1 MIVRYC
7 FAAFI
12 YWLLTIFGYA
22 VHAQE
27 STLSYSFRH
36 LDLSDGLASN
46 HVSAILQDRKGF
58 IWIAST
64 ALQRYDGSNL
74 ITIASF
80 DKVPGSIYYD
90 DICLCE
96 DKKGRIWM
104 GAPDNIRFYDPGTS
118 RVKVLKMDML
128 PTGTGNVYC
137 SHIIQDHAGVIW
149 VTTQEGLYR
158 YNEASASFVIPKEV
172 PEAERQEMYSAITE
186 DSAGNLWISGKKGI
200 YMLSADRKHLYGRN
214 NNPLHIPLL
223 NTQTSVKQFFIDSRE
238 RLWASGRLGDT
249 LYCYIPAQN
258 RLKAWPFR
266 INKPPEGN
274 MVTDITEDKDKQIWV
289 ATGLG
294 GIYRYDEKTDDFHV
308 NIRANNED
316 DKRLHYDFEV
326 NCFLNDRDGRLWIGT
341 DRGLNI
347 LNPPDQAFRIMD
359 ERDANARLPRA
370 EVTDLFQDSR
380 GNIYAGYWGKGFS
393 WLDADL
399 QLKKQFQQ
407 EVPEE
412 RGLVWSFAQMPGG
425 NILIGQEN
433 GWLSVFD
440 PKQGKFAAHKHKEL
454 FGDQTLMALLPEN
467 DTTVWIGL
475 YKNGLVRWNPAID
488 TFMVCQNLLNK
499 IRHPITV
506 MDIARQ
512 GDSILWLATSD
523 AGLIRYNYIAQKIIS
538 RELFPY
544 GQLSV
549 SNITCLKLLDD
560 STLVAGTEHGLWV
573 YNIRSHT
580 ANPLLINGA
589 LFDEWVL
596 SMLPS
601 GSKGLW
607 FTTPY
612 GFYRFNGKNFGLETF
627 VQTGQIIDNNRKVRR
642 RIVRLADGRLMVGA
656 SDHFVILDT
665 AALKVAPSPPDVTI
679 ISFRAMDSSI
689 QLNTLYDKN
698 MPLAL
703 NHRQNFINI
712 EFKSLQ
718 YHHEAIRYFY
728 QLDGVDEDWVQA
740 NGLLVA
746 RYTNL
751 PPGSYVFR
759 VRSMNTAGT
768 FSSGVTIMYFD
779 IMPAFWQTTW
789 FRLLGLLLIIAV
801 IYTYFRIRIYLIKRE
816 ARRRTAIEQQIAQL
830 EMKALRAQMNPHFIF
845 NALNSIQTFMMKSET
860 EQALSYLGRFARLI
874 RNVLDSS
881 QLNSITIAKEI
892 RMLENYMELEKL
904 RFADQFDCDI
914 RIDEALDPD
923 FTDIPTMILQ
933 PFVENAIWHGLLH
946 KKERGIV
953 RIIFT
958 KHIDRV
964 LCTIED
970 NGIGRKR
977 SAALRQQGGE
987 EHHSRG
993 IQITRDRLALY
1004 NKRFNLDVTF
1014 DFEDLYD
1021 EMNQPSGTR
1030 VKVWFPLDEE

>member
-1 MIVRYC
+1 MNVKYRI
-7 FAAFI
+7 AAFI
-12 YWLLTIFGYA
+12 YWLLAIYSCS

-27 STLSYSFRH
+27 SALSYSFRH

-104 GAPDNIRFYDPGTS
+104 GAPDNIRYYDPVTS
-118 RVKVLKMDML
+118 KVKVLKMDML
-128 PTGTGNVYC
+128 PVGTGNVYC
-137 SHIIQDHAGVIW
+137 SHIIQDHAGIIW

-158 YNEASASFVIPKEV
+158 YDEKGATFVIP
-172 PEAERQEMYSAITE
+172 AEIPAADRAEMYSAIIE
-186 DSAGNLWISGKKGI
+186 DKAGNLWISGKHGI
-200 YMLSADRKHLYGRN
+200 YMLSADRKHLYHRN

-223 NTQTSVKQFFIDSRE
+223 YSQTSVKQFFIDSRE
-238 RLWASGRLGDT
+238 RLWVAGRLGDT
-249 LYCYIPAQN
+249 LYCYVPAQN
-258 RLKAWPFR
+258 QLKAWPFR

-274 MVTDITEDKDKQIWV
+274 MVTDITEDKDKQIWL
-289 ATGLG
+289 ATVLG
-294 GIYRYDEKTDDFHV
+294 GIYRYDEQSNNFHV
-308 NIRANNED
+308 NIRANNDD
-316 DKRLHYDFEV
+316 DKRFHYDFEV

-347 LNPPDQAFRIMD
+347 LNPPDRAFHIMD
-359 ERDANARLPRA
+359 QRDPNAKLPRA
-370 EVTDLFQDSR
+370 EVTDLFQDDL
-380 GNIYAGYWGKGFS
+380 GNIYAGFWGKGFS
-393 WLDADL
+393 WLSPSL
-399 QLKKQFQQ
+399 QLKRQLIA

-412 RGLVWSFAQMPGG
+412 RGLVWSFAQMPDGKV
-425 NILIGQEN
+425 LVGQEN
-433 GWLSVFD
+433 GRLSVFD
-440 PKQGKFAAHKHKEL
+440 PKQGKFTAHKHKDL
-454 FGDQTLMALLPEN
+454 FGDQTLMNILPEN
-467 DTTVWIGL
+467 DSTVWIGL
-475 YKNGLVRWNPAID
+475 YKKGLVRWNPVTD
-488 TFMVCQNLLNK
+488 TFAVCQNLLNK

-512 GDSILWLATSD
+512 GDSTLWLATSD
-523 AGLIRYNYIAQKIIS
+523 AGLIRYNHIRQKIES

-549 SNITCLKLLDD
+549 SNITCLNLLDD
-560 STLVAGTEHGLWV
+560 TTLIAGTEHGLWV
-573 YNIRSHT
+573 YDIRRHT
-580 ANPLLINGA
+580 ANPLLINGD

-601 GSKGLW
+601 GSRGLW

-612 GFYRFNGKNFGLETF
+612 GFYRFNRRNFGLETF

-642 RIVRLADGRLMVGA
+642 RIVRLADGRLMIGA
-656 SDHFVILDT
+656 SDHFVVLDT

-679 ISFRAMDSSI
+679 INFKAMDSSM
-689 QLNTLYDKN
+689 QLNSLYDKSA
-698 MPLAL
+698 PLAL

-740 NGLLVA
+740 NGVLVA

-751 PPGSYVFR
+751 PPGNYVFR

-768 FSSGVTIMYFD
+768 FSTGVTTLYFN
-779 IMPAFWQTTW
+779 ILPAFWQTTW
-789 FRLLGLLLIIAV
+789 FRLLGLLLVIAV

-816 ARRRTAIEQQIAQL
+816 ARRRTEIEQQIAQL

-845 NALNSIQTFMMKSET
+845 NALNSIQAFMMKNET
-860 EQALSYLGRFARLI
+860 EQALSYLSRFARLI
-874 RNVLDSS
+874 RNVLDNS
-881 QLNSITIAKEI
+881 QQNSITISQEI
-892 RMLENYMELEKL
+892 KMLENYIELEKL
-904 RFADQFDCDI
+904 RFEDQFDCDI
-914 RIDEALDPD
+914 RIDDELDPD
-923 FTDIPTMILQ
+923 YMDIPTMILQ

-946 KKERGIV
+946 KKERGML
-953 RIIFT
+953 RISFT
-958 KHIDRV
+958 KEIDRI

-970 NGIGRKR
+970 NGIGREKA
-977 SAALRQQGGE
+977 AALRTGD

-993 IQITRDRLALY
+993 VQITQDRLALY
-1004 NKRFNLDVTF
+1004 NKRFNLDMTF
-1014 DFEDLYD
+1014 DIEDL
-1021 EMNQPSGTR
+1021 PTGTR
-1030 VKVWFPLDEE
+1030 VNVWFPLDEE

>member
-1 MIVRYC
+1 MNVKYRL
-7 FAAFI
+7 AAFI
-12 YWLLTIFGYA
+12 FCLLAIYSYS
-22 VHAQE
+22 VRAQE

-96 DKKGRIWM
+96 DRKGRIWM
-104 GAPDNIRFYDPGTS
+104 GAPDNIRFYDPVTS
-118 RVKVLKMDML
+118 KVKVLKMDML
-128 PTGTGNVYC
+128 PAGTGNVYC

-158 YNEASASFVIPKEV
+158 YDEQSSTFVIPNEV
-172 PEAERQEMYSAITE
+172 PAAQRAEMYSAIIE
-186 DSAGNLWISGKKGI
+186 DGDGNLWISGRNGI
-200 YMLSADRKHLYGRN
+200 YMLSADRKHLYSKQH
-214 NNPLHIPLL
+214 NPLQIPLL
-223 NTQTSVKQFFIDSRE
+223 NTSSSFKQLFIDSHE
-238 RLWASGRLGDT
+238 RLWAAGRLGDT

-258 RLKAWPFR
+258 QLKGWPFR
-266 INKPPEGN
+266 IHKPPEGN

-289 ATGLG
+289 ATELG
-294 GIYRYDEKTDDFHV
+294 GIYRYDEKANDFHL
-308 NIRANNED
+308 NIRSENED
-316 DKRLHYDFEV
+316 DKRFHYDFEV

-347 LNPPDQAFRIMD
+347 LNPPDPAFRIMD
-359 ERDANARLPRA
+359 QRDSNAKLPQS
-370 EVTDLFQDSR
+370 EVTGLFQDYK

-393 WLDADL
+393 WLSSNL
-399 QLKKQFQQ
+399 QLKKQFLK
-407 EVPEE
+407 EIPEE
-412 RGLVWSFAQMPGG
+412 RGLVWSFAQMPDGRV
-425 NILIGQEN
+425 LVGQEN
-433 GWLSVFD
+433 GLLSIFD
-440 PKQGKFAAHKHKEL
+440 PRQGTFVVHKHKDL
-454 FGDQTLMALLPEN
+454 FDDQTLMTMLPDS
-467 DTTVWIGL
+467 DTAVWIGL
-475 YKNGLVRWNPAID
+475 YKKGLVRWNPVTD
-488 TFMVCQNLLNK
+488 TFMACENLLNK

-506 MDIARQ
+506 MDIAKQ

-523 AGLIRYNYIAQKIIS
+523 AGLIRYNHITQKIVS

-544 GQLSV
+544 AHLSV

-560 STLVAGTEHGLWV
+560 TTLVAGTEHGLWV

-580 ANPLLINGA
+580 ADPLLINGD

-601 GSKGLW
+601 GSRGLW

-612 GFYRFNGKNFGLETF
+612 GFYRFNRRNFGLETF

-642 RIVRLADGRLMVGA
+642 EIVRLADGRLMIGA
-656 SDHFVILDT
+656 SDHFVVLDT
-665 AALKVAPSPPDVTI
+665 SALKVAPSPPNVTI
-679 ISFRAMDSSI
+679 INFRAMDSSI

-698 MPLAL
+698 APLAL

-768 FSSGVTIMYFD
+768 FSSGVTTLYFD
-779 IMPAFWQTTW
+779 ILPAFWQTTW
-789 FRLLGLLLIIAV
+789 FRMLGLLLVVAIV
-801 IYTYFRIRIYLIKRE
+801 YTYFRIRIYLIKRE

-881 QLNSITIAKEI
+881 QQNSVTISKEI
-892 RMLENYMELEKL
+892 RMIENYIELEKL

-914 RIDEALDPD
+914 RVDDALDPD

-946 KKERGIV
+946 KKERGTLTIV
-953 RIIFT
+953 F
-958 KHIDRV
+958 KKEIDRV
-964 LCTIED
+964 LCIIED
-970 NGIGRKR
+970 DGIGRER
-977 SAALRQQGGE
+977 SAALKQQTGD

-1004 NKRFNLDVTF
+1004 NKRFNLDMTF
-1014 DFEDLYD
+1014 DIEDL
-1021 EMNQPSGTR
+1021 PTGTR
-1030 VKVWFPLDEE
+1030 VNVWFPLDEE